1 MLSSISKV
9 WFRNV
14 CGYVGL
20 SWYIGVKCHG
30 MSTRFRVFCSV
41 CGLRERATPGG
52 GMSNWHLDER
62 LQNCRFFCS
71 FLSWWPNE
79 HKTIRCKI
87 RLEVVFIFSQHFSAL
102 EIILKHSFWY
112 RVNKAQTHCATTPV
126 SSSSTRHHH
135 HHSFSPS
142 KEHRASTGA
151 LQRTRLFVN
160 VLVLS
165 QE

>member
-1 MLSSISKV
+1 MRVCRAVMVYRCEVSGNVNSIS
-9 WFRNV
+9 RLL
-14 CGYVGL
+14 L
-20 SWYIGVKCHG
+20 SMW
-30 MSTRFRVFCSV
+30 
-41 CGLRERATPGG
+41 LARASHTWG

-62 LQNCRFFCS
+62 LQNCRFFC
-71 FLSWWPNE
+71 FCL
-79 HKTIRCKI
+79 
-87 RLEVVFIFSQHFSAL
+87 VFIFSQHFSAL

-135 HHSFSPS
+135 HSFSPS

>member
-1 MLSSISKV
+1 MRVCRAVMVYRCEVSRNVNSIS
-9 WFRNV
+9 RLL
-14 CGYVGL
+14 L
-20 SWYIGVKCHG
+20 SMW
-30 MSTRFRVFCSV
+30 
-41 CGLRERATPGG
+41 LARASHTWG

-135 HHSFSPS
+135 HSFSPS